1 VSEFR
6 LINEMVKRNACM
18 AIMNAQEGMSAK
30 IFEETRTQMQNR
42 KLWPMLQDVSKQ
54 VKWWHTKAGEESPIF
69 GLMKDFDWKHI
80 FTASMRGCEGA
91 LGLNGETVVFGK
103 ETSKMG
109 KKEFAILIEIIY
121 AFGANNG
128 VVWSEKSLDGFGEY
142 IG

>member
-1 VSEFR
+1 MSEFR

-30 IFEETRTQMQNR
+30 IFEETRSQMQNR

-54 VKWWHTKAGEESPIF
+54 VLWP
-69 GLMKDFDWKHI
+69 DRYYVPNDWKNI
-80 FTASMRGCEGA
+80 LTAGLRGYETAPGIDGGVVA
-91 LGLNGETVVFGK
+91 LGK

-109 KKEFAILIEIIY
+109 RKEFATLIELIY